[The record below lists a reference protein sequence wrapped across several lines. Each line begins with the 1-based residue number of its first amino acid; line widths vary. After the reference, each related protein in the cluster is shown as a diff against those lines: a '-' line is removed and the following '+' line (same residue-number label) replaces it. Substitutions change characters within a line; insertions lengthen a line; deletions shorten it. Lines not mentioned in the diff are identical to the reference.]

1 MTSKF
6 EGRGQPKAGYRKTRA
21 WYERNGIPV
30 PGSKD
35 KGAVSAKVHIHTA
48 KAKGVAFESDADIE
62 TRLETRFGIAD
73 ELVNS
78 MIRGQTPAVIISGP
92 PGLGK
97 SYGVE
102 KKLHEW
108 DRYQDH
114 HTIIK
119 GFVGLTGLYKAL
131 YDYRKKKEI
140 IVFDDADSIFQ
151 DLDAMNLLKGACDSS
166 DVRRLSYLKETKMVS
181 ERDGK
186 PIPREFEFN
195 GGIIFITNEDFDAK
209 IAKDHKLTPHFQA
222 LISRAHYVDLQ
233 MKNQRDYLVR
243 MKQVVK
249 KGMLRNRGMSNAQ
262 EAEIMKFVEDHK
274 DNLRELSLRVVSK
287 LSDLMV
293 SSPNW
298 KSIAANTMCKVA

>member
-21 WYERNGIPV
+21 WYERQGIEV
-30 PGSKD
+30 PNTKSNKM
-35 KGAVSAKVHIHTA
+35 ATAAKIHIHTM
-48 KAKGVAFESDADIE
+48 KSVNFESDADIE

-102 KKLHEW
+102 MKLRQW
-108 DRYQDH
+108 DRYNDH

-151 DLDAMNLLKGACDSS
+151 DIDALNLLKGACDSS
-166 DVRRLSYLKETKMVS
+166 DIRRLSYLKETKMVS
-181 ERDGK
+181 ERHGT

-209 IAKDHKLTPHFQA
+209 IEKDHKLTPHFQA

-233 MKNQRDYLVR
+233 MKSQRDYLVR

-249 KGMLRNRGMSNAQ
+249 KGMLRNRGVSPSQ
-262 EAEIMKFVEDHK
+262 EVEIMKFVDDNK
-274 DNLRELSLRVVSK
+274 DNLRELSLRVISK
-287 LSDLMV
+287 LADLMV
-293 SSPNW
+293 ATPNW

>member
-1 MTSKF
+1 MGS
-6 EGRGQPKAGYRKTRA
+6 GQPKAGYRKTRG
-21 WYERNGIPV
+21 WYERNGIEPNKSGTHIAMA
-30 PGSKD
+30 P
-35 KGAVSAKVHIHTA
+35 KVHIHTA
-48 KAKGVAFESDADIE
+48 KASKLLFETDEAIE
-62 TRLETRFGIAD
+62 TRLETRFGIVD

-102 KKLHEW
+102 MKLRAW

-131 YDYRKKKEI
+131 YDWRNKKEI
-140 IVFDDADSIFQ
+140 IVFDDADSIFG
-151 DLDAMNLLKGACDSS
+151 DLDAMNLLKSACDSS
-166 DVRRLSYLKETKMVS
+166 DIRRLSYLKETKMIS
-181 ERDGK
+181 DRDGT
-186 PIPREFEFN
+186 PIPREFEFK

-222 LISRAHYVDLQ
+222 LISRAHYIDLQ
-233 MKNQRDYLVR
+233 MKTQRDYLVR

-249 KGMLRNRGMSNAQ
+249 KGMLRNRGMSASQ

-274 DNLRELSLRVVSK
+274 ENLRELSLRVVSK
-287 LSDLMV
+287 LSDLML

-298 KSIAANTMCKVA
+298 KTIAASTMCKVA